1 MTGFQRMIGD
11 LLARVTEVVPAEA
24 WRRMQEGA
32 VLVDVREEHEWAQ
45 GRPAGSLGL
54 PRSHIE
60 FQIERAVPDH
70 DREVL
75 LICAAGARS
84 LLVADALE
92 RLGYRRLASVSGG
105 FNRWRAEGL
114 PVIEDDALDAR
125 ARERYDRH
133 LRLSEIGVDGQ
144 RRLLDSRVLLIG
156 AGGLG
161 SPAALYLA
169 AAGIGR
175 LGLVDD
181 DRVERSNLQR
191 QVLHTDAG
199 IGEAKTRSALA
210 RLSALNPD
218 IRIEPIDQRLTD
230 DNAEPLIAG
239 YDLVIDGA
247 DNFATRYL
255 VNAACLRL
263 GVPWIYGAV
272 QRFQGQASV
281 FVPGQGPCYR
291 CLFPEPPP
299 PEFAPNCAEA
309 GVLGVLPGVI
319 GLIQATEA
327 IKLLLGLGESLVGR
341 VLSYDALAM
350 RFTEIR
356 LPRDP
361 ACPGCGQERNTA
373 LAACRTWD

>member
-1 MTGFQRMIGD
+1 MTGFQRMMGD
-11 LLARVTEVVPAEA
+11 ILARVAEIGPVQA
-24 WRRMQEGA
+24 WQRMQDGA
-32 VLVDVREEHEWAQ
+32 VLVDVREEHEWLQ

-60 FQIERAVPDH
+60 FQIERAVPDR
-70 DREVL
+70 DRDVL

-84 LLVADALE
+84 LLVADALQ
-92 RLGYRRLASVSGG
+92 RLGYRKLASVAGG
-105 FNRWRAEGL
+105 FNRWQAEGL
-114 PVIEDDALDAR
+114 PVADAEEGLDAR
-125 ARERYDRH
+125 ARDRYDRH
-133 LRLSEIGVDGQ
+133 LRLPEIGVDGQ
-144 RRLLDSRVLLIG
+144 RRLLDSRVLLVG

-175 LGLVDD
+175 IGLIDD

-199 IGEAKTRSALA
+199 IGEAKTRSASA

-218 IRIEPIDQRLTD
+218 IEIEAIDERLED
-230 DNAEPLIAG
+230 GNAEPLIAG

-247 DNFATRYL
+247 DNFATRYRI
-255 VNAACLRL
+255 NAACLRL
-263 GVPWIYGAV
+263 GVPWAYGAV
-272 QRFQGQASV
+272 QRFQGQASL

-291 CLFPEPPP
+291 CLFPEPPA
-299 PEFAPNCAEA
+299 PEFAPNCAEV
-309 GVLGVLPGVI
+309 GVLGVLPGVV

-327 IKLLLGLGESLVGR
+327 IKWLLGIGTPLIGR
-341 VLSYDALAM
+341 LLSYDALAM
-350 RFTEIR
+350 RFSETR

-361 ACPGCGQERNTA
+361 GCPGC
-373 LAACRTWD
+373 